1 MAHPEEPPPGGP
13 VAAFSVVRQGYDRTQ
28 VNRYFQQLEA
38 SSRHTV
44 TERDYFQRQAAELA
58 GQLEAARE
66 RIATLSARP
75 EPPVAAVEPAPPLR
89 DDRAVR
95 VVAVAKSQADEIIAR
110 AQNAAE
116 QTWAAA
122 EQASV
127 DLRERYQQLLADL
140 DRQQAEIHTA
150 HQTIMES
157 ARARSEEMTAAAER
171 RRREIDA
178 AAEHDRI
185 RIDRE
190 FSESMNARRT
200 ALRKEVEAARSAS
213 DAEAARRIRE
223 ANEIADRRLAAA
235 TAEVDRLTAL
245 RDQLAAQLRDTRQLV
260 ERVTAT
266 LAPAEQEQ
274 SFEDTLLFPPV
285 EEKPAP
291 RANTTT

>member
-38 SSRHTV
+38 SSRHTA

-58 GQLEAARE
+58 GQLEAARAQ
-66 RIATLSARP
+66 IATLSARP
-75 EPPVAAVEPAPPLR
+75 EPPTIAEAAPLR
-89 DDRAVR
+89 DDRAAR

-116 QTWAAA
+116 HTWAAA

-127 DLRERYQQLLADL
+127 ALRERYQQLLADL

-190 FSESMNARRT
+190 FSESMNSKRT
-200 ALRKEVEAARSAS
+200 ALRKEVEAARAAS
-213 DAEAARRIRE
+213 EAEAARRIHE

-245 RDQLAAQLRDTRQLV
+245 RDQLAAQLRDTHQLV

-285 EEKPAP
+285 EEKPA
-291 RANTTT
+291 AKS

>member
-1 MAHPEEPPPGGP
+1 MAHPEEPSPGGP

-38 SSRHTV
+38 SSRHTAA
-44 TERDYFQRQAAELA
+44 ERDHFQRQAAELA
-58 GQLEAARE
+58 GQLEAARAQ
-66 RIATLSARP
+66 IATLSTRP
-75 EPPVAAVEPAPPLR
+75 EPPTVAEAAPPLR
-89 DDRAVR
+89 DDRAAR
-95 VVAVAKSQADEIIAR
+95 VLAIAKSQADEIIAR

-127 DLRERYQQLLADL
+127 ALRERYQQLLADL

-150 HQTIMES
+150 HQTIMDS
-157 ARARSEEMTAAAER
+157 ARARSEEMTATAER

-190 FSESMNARRT
+190 FSESMNA
-200 ALRKEVEAARSAS
+200 
-213 DAEAARRIRE
+213 
-223 ANEIADRRLAAA
+223 DRRLAAA

-245 RDQLAAQLRDTRQLV
+245 RDQLAAQLRDTHQLV

-266 LAPAEQEQ
+266 LAPADQEQ

-285 EEKPAP
+285 EEKPA
-291 RANTTT
+291 AKS